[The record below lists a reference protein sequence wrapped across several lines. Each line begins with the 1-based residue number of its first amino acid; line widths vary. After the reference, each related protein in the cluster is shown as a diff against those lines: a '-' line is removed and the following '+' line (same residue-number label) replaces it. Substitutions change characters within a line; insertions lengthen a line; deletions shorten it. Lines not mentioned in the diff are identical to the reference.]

1 MAQQGLKNKGI
12 KIKPEVCVKSKVC
25 IALSLFFIFQTYVY
39 AEEIHLKNGDTVS
52 GVIIE
57 QSDENIS
64 LKTDAMGTI
73 LIKRDF
79 VDYIGSVDKT
89 PPLKLLGE
97 SIPMDKEALAQEKET
112 LWQREI
118 AFGYNKSSGNT
129 QNNQLSLRFNGN
141 RKTDHDEFTIKADSF
156 YSSSNEKM
164 DAQKWY
170 GMLRYAFSFYEN
182 KWYNFYKIEGSHDR
196 FASIDYRI
204 VPSTGIGYWFS
215 DDPDFK
221 AMVEAGVGLEHTTFR
236 DGISNTNEAVL
247 IPRAFFEKKLFV
259 DSRISQNI
267 ILYPSLEDIGGYRL
281 HSETSLVNPISD
293 KLSLQLSL
301 ITDYDSAPPRDT
313 KKRDTRLISS
323 LTYAF

>member
-1 MAQQGLKNKGI
+1 M
-12 KIKPEVCVKSKVC
+12 KSKVC
-25 IALSLFFIFQTYVY
+25 IVLSLFFIFQAYVY

-52 GVIIE
+52 GEIIE

-64 LKTDAMGTI
+64 LKTDAMGVI

-79 VDYIGSVDKT
+79 VDYIGSVDK
-89 PPLKLLGE
+89 
-97 SIPMDKEALAQEKET
+97 EALAQAKET

-118 AFGYNKSSGNT
+118 ALGYNKSGGNT
-129 QNNQLSLRFNGN
+129 QNNQLSLRFYGN
-141 RKTDHDEFTIKADSF
+141 RKTDHDEFTIKADNF
-156 YSSSNEKM
+156 YSSSNKKM

-170 GMLRYAFSFYEN
+170 GMVRYAFSFCKN
-182 KWYNFYKIEGSHDR
+182 KWFNFYKIEGDHDR
-196 FASIDYRI
+196 FANIDYRI
-204 VPSTGIGYWFS
+204 VPATGIGYWLS
-215 DDPDFK
+215 DEPDFK
-221 AMVEAGVGLEHTTFR
+221 AMVEVGVGLEHTTLR
-236 DGISNTNEAVL
+236 EGIQNSNEAVL

-259 DSRISQNI
+259 DLRISQDI
-267 ILYPSLEDIGGYRL
+267 ILYPSLEDIGEYRL

-301 ITDYDSAPPRDT
+301 ITDYDSAPPEDT

>member
-1 MAQQGLKNKGI
+1 M
-12 KIKPEVCVKSKVC
+12 KSKVW

-52 GVIIE
+52 GEIIE

-79 VDYIGSVDKT
+79 VDYVGSVDIEVS
-89 PPLKLLGE
+89 GE
-97 SIPMDKEALAQEKET
+97 STPVDKEALAQAEET

-129 QNNQLSLRFNGN
+129 QNNQLSLRFNAN
-141 RKTDHDEFTIKADSF
+141 RKTDHDEFIIKADSF

-164 DAQKWY
+164 DTQKWY

-182 KWYNFYKIEGSHDR
+182 KWYNFYKIEGNHDR
-196 FASIDYRI
+196 FANIDYRI

-215 DDPDFK
+215 DEPDFK

-236 DGISNTNEAVL
+236 DGIMNTNEAVL

-259 DSRISQNI
+259 DSRISQDI
-267 ILYPSLEDIGGYRL
+267 ILYPSLEEMREFRL

-301 ITDYDSAPPRDT
+301 ITDYDSAPPKDT